1 MHSTLLKTGINYRG
15 NRDRKIYF
23 CINGCFKEAKKKRS
37 ASCEI
42 LGEITFI
49 ESQESLGYTNSY
61 CKFDKIL
68 LT

>member
-1 MHSTLLKTGINYRG
+1 MDAL
-15 NRDRKIYF
+15 RKQ
-23 CINGCFKEAKKKRS
+23 KKKKKI

-49 ESQESLGYTNSY
+49 ESPESLGYTNSC

-68 LT
+68 LS

>member
-1 MHSTLLKTGINYRG
+1 MDAL
-15 NRDRKIYF
+15 RKQ
-23 CINGCFKEAKKKRS
+23 KKKKI

-49 ESQESLGYTNSY
+49 ESPESLGYTNSY

-68 LT
+68 LS

>member
-15 NRDRKIYF
+15 NRDRKTYL
-23 CINGCFKEAKKKRS
+23 CINGCFKEAKKKKRS

-49 ESQESLGYTNSY
+49 ESQVWVTLTVIVNLLKY
-61 CKFDKIL
+61 C
-68 LT
+68 